1 MNRALKVVKQEF
13 KMTAANK
20 AYVIITIVG
29 PFLILALAILP
40 SLTSMNT
47 RVEPG
52 TVIAVVGGDRT
63 FFERARDAAAGAN
76 LILIRG
82 SDLPEAEKRVMDG
95 SIQGVLLLPEDSLA
109 AKSFTYYS
117 KTGTDLVVSKALA
130 DVVGPIIVGE
140 RLVRAGIDPAAVRAL
155 SSQPTLSVE
164 RLTRGGG
171 AEGQDFTLAIFTAIG
186 FIMLLYMTVLLYGQM
201 IGRSVVTEK
210 SSKTVEIMLSS
221 VRPSELLFGKILGKG
236 LAGLLQYAIW
246 ICAALLLIRI
256 VGPTFHLPLPPS
268 LTAGNLFFLVLFFI
282 LAFFLYSSAY
292 AALGAGAED
301 EQHLGQLAWPL
312 VLFLVVPL
320 TMIAA
325 FVMNP
330 DSPISLVFSLFP
342 LTSPIVMLIRILVSS
357 PPVWQLLLCV
367 AILLVTIAGTIFLA
381 ARIFRVGILLTG
393 KRARLGEILKWVRY

>member
-171 AEGQDFTLAIFTAIG
+171 AEGQDFTLAS

>member
-20 AYVIITIVG
+20 AYVIITIIG
-29 PFLILALAILP
+29 PFLILALTVLP
-40 SLTSMNT
+40 SLSSMNT
-47 RVEPG
+47 TVEPG
-52 TVIAVVGGDRT
+52 TVVTVVGGDRA
-63 FFERARDAAAGAN
+63 FFERARDAAAGAD

-82 SDLPEAEKRVMDG
+82 NDLAAARKRVLDG
-95 SIQGVLLLPEDSLA
+95 SIQGVLVLPDDYLA
-109 AKSFTYYS
+109 AKGLAYYS
-117 KTGTDLVVSKALA
+117 RTGTDLVVSKALA
-130 DVVGPIIVGE
+130 SAVGPVIVGE
-140 RLVRAGIDPAAVRAL
+140 RLVHAGIDPAAVSAL
-155 SSQPTLSVE
+155 SSQPNLDVG
-164 RLTRGGG
+164 RLTRGGR
-171 AEGQDFTLAIFTAIG
+171 AEGQDFTLVIFTAIG

-246 ICAALLLIRI
+246 ICVALLLIRI
-256 VGPTFHLPLPPS
+256 VGPAFHLPLPPS
-268 LTAGNLFFLVLFFI
+268 LTPSNLFFLVLFFI

-312 VLFLVVPL
+312 VLFLVIPL

-330 DSPISLVFSLFP
+330 DSPMSLVFSLFP
-342 LTSPIVMLIRILVSS
+342 LTSPIVMLIRVLVAS

-381 ARIFRVGILLTG
+381 ARIFRVGILMTG